1 MLCETVRLTPRWR
14 ACRPFHNGNFQGS
27 TSGEALQDYW
37 MAGSNHTPACHFV
50 EMHRDCAGLCLS
62 VREPECHPRA
72 GSMDSPYYNCGGMKA
87 PTVHFL

>member
-37 MAGSNHTPACHFV
+37 MAGFNHSPACHFV
-50 EMHRDCAGLCLS
+50 ETHRDCAG
-62 VREPECHPRA
+62 RA
-72 GSMDSPYYNCGGMKA
+72 FPCVSLNATPA
-87 PTVHFL
+87 QALWTARTTTAAV

>member
-37 MAGSNHTPACHFV
+37 MAGFNHTPACHFV
-50 EMHRDCAGLCLS
+50 ETQMRPCLS
-62 VREPECHPRA
+62 VVSLNATPAQALWTARTTTA
-72 GSMDSPYYNCGGMKA
+72 A
-87 PTVHFL
+87 A

>member
-1 MLCETVRLTPRWR
+1 
-14 ACRPFHNGNFQGS
+14 
-27 TSGEALQDYW
+27 
-37 MAGSNHTPACHFV
+37 MAGFNHTPACHFV
-50 EMHRDCAGLCLS
+50 ETQLRGPCLS